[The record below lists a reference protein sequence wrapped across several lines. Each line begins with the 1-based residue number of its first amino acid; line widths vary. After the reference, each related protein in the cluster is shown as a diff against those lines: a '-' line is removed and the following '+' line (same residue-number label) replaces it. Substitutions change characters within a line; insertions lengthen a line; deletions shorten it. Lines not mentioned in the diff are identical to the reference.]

1 MEAFVNHE
9 FYVNTY
15 GGVDIP
21 PSLSFD
27 ALALKASFEVNHCT
41 LERAQKVIGD
51 DSNHD
56 LVLKIR
62 MATCAVIEILVGNE
76 NSQMSTLGITSEKIG
91 DHSVS
96 YAGVDVM
103 ANYAKQQTYMAI
115 DKYLALTGLMF
126 TGVG

>member
-41 LERAQKVIGD
+41 LERAQKVIEAD
-51 DSNHD
+51 TNQD
-56 LVLKIR
+56 LVNKVK

-76 NSQMSTLGITSEKIG
+76 NSQLAAMGITSEKIG

>member
-1 MEAFVNHE
+1 MEAFVNNE

-27 ALALKASFEVNHCT
+27 TLALKASFDVNYHT
-41 LERAQKVIGD
+41 LERAQKVIEAD
-51 DSNHD
+51 TNQD
-56 LVLKIR
+56 LVNKVK

-76 NSQMSTLGITSEKIG
+76 NSQLAAMGITSEKIG

>member
-1 MEAFVNHE
+1 MDAFVNHE

-27 ALALKASFEVNHCT
+27 TLALKASFDVNYYT

-51 DSNHD
+51 DSNQD

-76 NSQMSTLGITSEKIG
+76 NSQLAAMGISSEKIG

-96 YAGVDVM
+96 YAGAGVM
-103 ANYAKQQTYMAI
+103 AQYAKQQTYLAI

>member
-27 ALALKASFEVNHCT
+27 ALALKASFDVNYYT
-41 LERAQKVIGD
+41 LERAQKVIED

-62 MATCAVIEILVGNE
+62 MATCAVIEILASNDS
-76 NSQMSTLGITSEKIG
+76 NQWSNMGITSEKIG

>member
-1 MEAFVNHE
+1 MEAFVNNE

-27 ALALKASFEVNHCT
+27 TLALKASFDVNYHT
-41 LERAQKVIGD
+41 LERAQKVIEAD
-51 DSNHD
+51 TNQD
-56 LVLKIR
+56 LVNKVK
-62 MATCAVIEILVGNE
+62 MATCAVIEILASNDS
-76 NSQMSTLGITSEKIG
+76 NQWSNMGISSEKIG

-96 YAGVDVM
+96 YAGVDAM
-103 ANYAKQQTYMAI
+103 AQYAKQQTYLAI

-126 TGVG
+126 AGVA